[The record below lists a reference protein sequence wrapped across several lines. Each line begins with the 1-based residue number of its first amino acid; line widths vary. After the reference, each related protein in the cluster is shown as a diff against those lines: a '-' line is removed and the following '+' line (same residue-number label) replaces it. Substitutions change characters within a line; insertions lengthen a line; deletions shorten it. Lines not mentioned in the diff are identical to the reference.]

1 MAVANWN
8 VKMYKVLAMHSWV
21 PSKNLLH
28 ILSFKSYAI
37 LNLITTILNLDTN
50 YNLLMKNFEVL
61 NFKHKM
67 MQTSKKRVALVT
79 GANTGVGFQ
88 IAKAL
93 IENNYI
99 VFIGARNLENGI
111 NAASQLGNNAIAIE
125 LDVTKQ
131 KTISAAFEKIQT
143 QFGKLNLLVN
153 NAGISHAG
161 KPGRTVEEVVASN
174 RPSIA
179 SLEETRTVWETNV
192 FGVVAVIQAFIPLL
206 KNAEQARIVN
216 VSSGMGSLTLNL
228 NPEFPYRFGFD
239 VVYGASKT
247 ALNAITVAFA
257 IELENDNITV
267 NAVSPSYTA
276 TALNNF
282 QGTDTVEEG
291 SKEPI
296 RVALDESGVTGQFT
310 GPHQEVYPW

>member
-1 MAVANWN
+1 
-8 VKMYKVLAMHSWV
+8 
-21 PSKNLLH
+21 
-28 ILSFKSYAI
+28 
-37 LNLITTILNLDTN
+37 
-50 YNLLMKNFEVL
+50 MKNFEVL

-93 IENNYI
+93 IENNYT
-99 VFIGARNLENGI
+99 VFVGARNLENGI

-131 KTISAAFEKIQT
+131 NTISAAVEKIQT

-179 SLEETRTVWETNV
+179 SLDETRTVWETNV

-247 ALNAITVAFA
+247 ALNAVTVAFA

-282 QGTDTVEEG
+282 QGTDPVEEG

-296 RVALDESGVTGQFT
+296 RVALDESGVTGQLT